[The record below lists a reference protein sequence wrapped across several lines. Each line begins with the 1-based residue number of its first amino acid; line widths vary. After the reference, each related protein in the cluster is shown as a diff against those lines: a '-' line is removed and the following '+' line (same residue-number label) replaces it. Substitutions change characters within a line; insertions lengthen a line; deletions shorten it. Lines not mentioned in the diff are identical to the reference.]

1 MAVSSNSSNPRS
13 ASAVSAKPTMAI
25 ATPLGKDL
33 LLHRMV
39 AREELGRLSEFEID
53 LLSLRKDIQ
62 FSEILAKN
70 VTVKLE
76 LANDGDRYFNGFVTR
91 FFQTGMRGR
100 YHLYHAS
107 VRPWLWFLTRTADC
121 RIFQKM
127 SVPEIIQKVFG
138 DHTVA
143 DFKLEL
149 TGTYRK
155 WDYCVQYRETDFNFV
170 SRLMEQEGIYYYLRH
185 AEDRHTLVLA
195 DSSSGHATF
204 PGHDVIPYIPLGR
217 RRPEQESIHDWTFGN
232 EVQSGKFVIDDYNFT
247 EPKVERVSK
256 KEHVRGHDL
265 AQEEIYD
272 YPGEFE
278 KKPEGDHYVQAR
290 LEEAQTQFE
299 IAQGATNSRGLCTGS
314 VFSLSGHPRDDQ
326 VRQYL
331 VTQATH
337 DLEYSEY
344 ESMDARG
351 SSYGCSFGAMSSQE
365 PFRARRITPKPVVQG
380 PQTAVVVGP
389 AGDELHT
396 DEYGRVKVQFHWD
409 RLGKRDE
416 NSSCWMRVAQ
426 TWAGNNWGASFIPR
440 IGQEVVVSFLEGNAD
455 DPLITGSVYNAIQ
468 RPPYLGQG
476 RDSKHANDPH
486 VSGIKSNTTKGGAG
500 FNEWRFDDTK
510 GKEQVFIH
518 GERNY
523 DVRVKNDMM
532 ERVLHD
538 RHTIIGGEKDGAKA
552 GDHLIQI
559 YQDRQVE
566 VKRNEVIKI
575 GGNREE
581 FVEGDFDN
589 VIKGTHKEEVR
600 ADQHLLIKGKKAEK
614 VSGDVSL
621 TVGAKLQ
628 EKVGTNAAL
637 DAGMEIHLKAGMKV
651 IVEAGMQITLKV
663 GGNFVDIGPAGVTIQ
678 GTMVLINS
686 GGAAGAGSGSSPE
699 APAAAKEA
707 TPTEPTAA
715 DDSKSGSKSC
725 D

>member
-1 MAVSSNSSNPRS
+1 L
-13 ASAVSAKPTMAI
+13 I
-25 ATPLGKDL
+25 
-33 LLHRMV
+33 

-53 LLSLRKDIQ
+53 LLSPRKDIK

-70 VTVKLE
+70 VTVRIELE
-76 LANDGDRYFNGFVTR
+76 NAGDRYFNGFVTR
-91 FFQTGMRGR
+91 FSQIGMRGR

-127 SVPEIIQKVFG
+127 SVPEIVQKVFA
-138 DHTVA
+138 DHSLA
-143 DFKLEL
+143 DFQLEL
-149 TGTYRK
+149 TSTYRK

-170 SRLMEQEGIYYYLRH
+170 SRLLEQEGIYYYLRH
-185 AEDRHTLVLA
+185 VDARHTLVLT
-195 DSSSGHATF
+195 DSGSSHAAF
-204 PGHDVIPYIPLGR
+204 PGHEQIPYIPLDR
-217 RRPEQESIHDWTFGN
+217 RRPEQEAINDWTIAHAIQPG
-232 EVQSGKFVIDDYNFT
+232 QFVIDDYNFT
-247 EPKVERVSK
+247 EPKVARKANKQKARAHE
-256 KEHVRGHDL
+256 L
-265 AQEEIYD
+265 ADYEVYD
-272 YPGEFE
+272 YPGEYE
-278 KKPEGDHYVQAR
+278 KKPEGDHYVQAH
-290 LEEAQTQFE
+290 LEEVQSQFE
-299 IAQGATNSRGLCTGS
+299 LVDGSTNCRGLCTGS
-314 VFSLSGHPRDDQ
+314 TFKLTGHPRADQ
-326 VRQYL
+326 ERDYL
-331 VTQATH
+331 VVRATH

-344 ESMDARG
+344 ESMQGQG
-351 SSYGCSFGAMSSQE
+351 SNYGCTFTVMNTEE
-365 PFRARRITPKPVVQG
+365 PFRPARTTPKPIVQG
-380 PQTAVVVGP
+380 PQTAMVVGP
-389 AGDELHT
+389 AGDEIYT

-409 RLGKRDE
+409 RLGTKDE

-426 TWAGNNWGASFIPR
+426 TWAGNNWGASFVPR

-468 RPPYLGQG
+468 RPPYLGEG
-476 RDSKHANDPH
+476 RDDKHDNDPH

-552 GDHLIQI
+552 GDHRIQI
-559 YQDRQVE
+559 YQDRHME
-566 VKRNEVIKI
+566 VKRHEVIKI

-581 FVEGDFDN
+581 FVEGDYDN
-589 VIKGTHKEEVR
+589 VVKGTHKEEVR
-600 ADQHLLIKGKKAEK
+600 ADQHLLVKGKKAEK
-614 VSGDVSL
+614 VAGDMSL
-621 TVGAKLQ
+621 TVGTKLQ

-637 DAGMEIHLKAGMKV
+637 EAGVEIHLKAGQKV

-699 APAAAKEA
+699 APEAAKEA
-707 TPTEPTAA
+707 KPTEPTVA